1 MMTLFPACNNQHEHP
16 PGQRQ
21 HPPTT
26 TTNEVIWEN
35 LKWSLVPCSHAIHH
49 LLVTSHHR
57 WKDLSIPGI
66 FQNNLIMH
74 VKDIGYLLNTAV
86 YLELDMHDQ
95 VLMLHCV
102 IMPASEA
109 EN

>member
-1 MMTLFPACNNQHEHP
+1 MESCALLSCNPSSASDIPSQMERFVHT
-16 PGQRQ
+16 R
-21 HPPTT
+21 
-26 TTNEVIWEN
+26 
-35 LKWSLVPCSHAIHH
+35 H
-49 LLVTSHHR
+49 L
-57 WKDLSIPGI
+57 P
-66 FQNNLIMH
+66 QNNLIMH

>member
-1 MMTLFPACNNQHEHP
+1 MMTLFPACNNQHGQP

-21 HPPTT
+21 LPPTT

-66 FQNNLIMH
+66 SGIISLCMLRYWI
-74 VKDIGYLLNTAV
+74 LNTAV

-95 VLMLHCV
+95 VLMRHCA
-102 IMPASEA
+102 IMLALEA